1 MKTSN
6 NILRPARLQFLSMQR
21 VWARLFLGILT
32 AMSLGYGVADAQS
45 NLVGQPQSYYQSG
58 TRPSGCNAVP
68 NIYRQCGK
76 SANGKLCGV
85 CPPNYTCN
93 RSGQCIQAPA
103 ENCSWTDWNR
113 ACRDWHQVVVA
124 NSVCAAAVLA
134 CAGFTG
140 GPAAGPACVQI
151 AAYTGCGWGLI
162 MLTYAIDANSQ
173 CVNYQVQ
180 CESRSSGTRPGMCD
194 PRGTSG
200 MQYPVPYCD
209 SCCLMALPYD
219 TASGGRPGSNDLR
232 RPGCKELCMQ
242 LAQQPKEPESPPAQ
256 NPNPTG
262 PGTCSPGDPLMGAG
276 NFCMPPYRPSVNLQR
291 NTCTCVR

>member
-6 NILRPARLQFLSMQR
+6 NILRPARLQFLSIQR

-32 AMSLGYGVADAQS
+32 AMSLGYGVADAQ
-45 NLVGQPQSYYQSG
+45 NNPVGQPPSYYQGG
-58 TRPSGCNAVP
+58 TRPSGCN
-68 NIYRQCGK
+68 IYQQCGK
-76 SANGKLCGV
+76 SVNGKLCGV
-85 CPPNYTCN
+85 CPPNRTCS
-93 RSGQCIQAPA
+93 SGQCIQAPA

-140 GPAAGPACVQI
+140 GPAAGPACLQI
-151 AAYTGCGWGLI
+151 AAYTGCGWGLV
-162 MLTYAIDANSQ
+162 MLTYALDANSQ

-200 MQYPVPYCD
+200 MQNPMPYCD

-219 TASGGRPGSNDLR
+219 TASGRPG
-232 RPGCKELCMQ
+232 
-242 LAQQPKEPESPPAQ
+242 
-256 NPNPTG
+256 
-262 PGTCSPGDPLMGAG
+262 
-276 NFCMPPYRPSVNLQR
+276 
-291 NTCTCVR
+291 